1 MQDKFNTLFDS
12 DVFQESSIQEKTI
25 RLKDGERRNVSILFA
40 DIHGFTSLSEKLDH
54 EEVQDI
60 VDRLMK
66 LLSQSV
72 EKFGGYV
79 DKYSGDEIMALFG
92 AKVASEV
99 DTQRAIHSA
108 LDMQKKIGL
117 FNSYLLSQKL
127 HENIDINLS
136 MRIGVNTG
144 MVTTGKVGMEREGDF
159 TVYGDTANL
168 ASRLQSNSPVGE
180 IMINQRTKRLVE
192 KYFNFKDQG
201 VISVKGKSTPIS
213 VFTIDSIKPSDSL
226 ASTQYRT
233 PYVGQKPLMK
243 ELIST
248 FNHAKKNM
256 ENKENQIYTQKK
268 SN

>member
-12 DVFQESSIQEKTI
+12 DVFQESSVQEKTI

-117 FNSYLLSQKL
+117 FNNSEVLIIWK
-127 HENIDINLS
+127 NL
-136 MRIGVNTG
+136 
-144 MVTTGKVGMEREGDF
+144 
-159 TVYGDTANL
+159 
-168 ASRLQSNSPVGE
+168 
-180 IMINQRTKRLVE
+180 
-192 KYFNFKDQG
+192 
-201 VISVKGKSTPIS
+201 
-213 VFTIDSIKPSDSL
+213 
-226 ASTQYRT
+226 
-233 PYVGQKPLMK
+233 
-243 ELIST
+243 
-248 FNHAKKNM
+248 
-256 ENKENQIYTQKK
+256 
-268 SN
+268 

>member
-12 DVFQESSIQEKTI
+12 DVFQESSVQEKTI

-108 LDMQKKIGL
+108 LDMQKK
-117 FNSYLLSQKL
+117 N
-127 HENIDINLS
+127 
-136 MRIGVNTG
+136 RV
-144 MVTTGKVGMEREGDF
+144 V
-159 TVYGDTANL
+159 
-168 ASRLQSNSPVGE
+168 
-180 IMINQRTKRLVE
+180 
-192 KYFNFKDQG
+192 
-201 VISVKGKSTPIS
+201 
-213 VFTIDSIKPSDSL
+213 
-226 ASTQYRT
+226 
-233 PYVGQKPLMK
+233 
-243 ELIST
+243 
-248 FNHAKKNM
+248 
-256 ENKENQIYTQKK
+256 
-268 SN
+268 